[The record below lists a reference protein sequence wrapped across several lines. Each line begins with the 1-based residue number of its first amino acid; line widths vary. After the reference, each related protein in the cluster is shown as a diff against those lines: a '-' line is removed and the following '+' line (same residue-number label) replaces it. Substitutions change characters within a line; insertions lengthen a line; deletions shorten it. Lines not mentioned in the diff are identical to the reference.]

1 LFRCNECYWE
11 FTSPAVCCDV
21 EVELYFVAAPSREA
35 QATDALLALA
45 KMQPLSAAG
54 TQPVT
59 EQEIEDL
66 KRQARS

>member
-1 LFRCNECYWE
+1 M
-11 FTSPAVCCDV
+11 